1 MLHQAEFGL
10 GRVQRVAEMRAEV
23 GRNRLET
30 RLRKAR
36 HQEPEGSLSEE
47 IGLPTTGV
55 FARSVAFAA
64 ALFR

>member
-10 GRVQRVAEMRAEV
+10 GREQRVVDMRGEV

-30 RLRKAR
+30 RLRKAC
-36 HQEPEGSLSEE
+36 HQKAKGSLSEE
-47 IGLPTTGV
+47 IGLPTGM
-55 FARSVAFAA
+55 FDRSVAFAA

>member
-1 MLHQAEFGL
+1 MLHHEFEL
-10 GRVQRVAEMRAEV
+10 SKQRAVDIRTEV

-30 RLRKAR
+30 SLRKAR
-36 HQEPEGSLSEE
+36 HQQAEGSLSEE
-47 IGLPTTGV
+47 IGLPTGV